1 MARDEFGMPLPD
13 VTSHLPWEKQVGER
27 LGSEAWLIVDA
38 NGMPIHENIGI
49 IMEEDADFIS
59 HAANNI
65 IPARDIVRRLAEWSK
80 SDSMDD
86 FIPVI
91 RDAEKLWEK
100 MQKEAG
106 DERLG
111 VDRGG

>member
-1 MARDEFGMPLPD
+1 MARDEFGMPVPD

-65 IPARDIVRRLAEWSK
+65 IPARDIVRRLATSK
-80 SDSMDD
+80 SVSDLME
-86 FIPVI
+86 IAV
-91 RDAEKLWEK
+91 DAEKLWSK
-100 MQKEAG
+100 MQREAC
-106 DERLG
+106 DE
-111 VDRGG
+111 

>member
-1 MARDEFGMPLPD
+1 MARDEFGMPLP
-13 VTSHLPWEKQVGER
+13 SKSSPLPWQDSYCREV
-27 LGSEAWLIVDA
+27 ADA
-38 NGMPIHENIGI
+38 NFGLVAEKFWTESDTGF
-49 IMEEDADFIS
+49 AV

-65 IPARDIVRRLAEWSK
+65 IPAREIVRRLAEWSK

-100 MQKEAG
+100 MQSEASDG
-106 DERLG
+106 IDSPAS
-111 VDRGG
+111 

>member
-1 MARDEFGMPLPD
+1 MSRDEFGMPVPD

-65 IPARDIVRRLAEWSK
+65 IPARDIVRRLIEWHCGPIDKHVSLCDIV
-80 SDSMDD
+80 S
-86 FIPVI
+86 
-91 RDAEKLWEK
+91 DAEKLWAK
-100 MQKEAG
+100 MQSEVSDGA
-106 DERLG
+106 
-111 VDRGG
+111 

>member
-1 MARDEFGMPLPD
+1 MSRDEFGMPVPD

-65 IPARDIVRRLAEWSK
+65 IPARDIVRRLATSK
-80 SDSMDD
+80 SVSDLME
-86 FIPVI
+86 IAV
-91 RDAEKLWEK
+91 DAEKLWSK
-100 MQKEAG
+100 MQREAC
-106 DERLG
+106 DE
-111 VDRGG
+111 

>member
-1 MARDEFGMPLPD
+1 MSRDEFGMPLPD

-65 IPARDIVRRLAEWSK
+65 IPARDIVRRLATSK
-80 SDSMDD
+80 SVSDLLE
-86 FIPVI
+86 IAA
-91 RDAEKLWEK
+91 DAEKLWSK
-100 MQKEAG
+100 MQREAC
-106 DERLG
+106 DE
-111 VDRGG
+111 